1 MITTQTWKILGN
13 QKKDWLE
20 SFLELPGGIPS
31 HDTFNRIFRSLDPE
45 EFEKC
50 FIDWVELLRKNI
62 SKEIV
67 AIDGKTI
74 RRSFDNANNELAVHI
89 VSAWAKE
96 NGLSLGQVAVSEKSN
111 EITAIPRLLQLLSLE
126 DCIVTIDA
134 MGCQKKIAEEI
145 CKQKADY
152 VLELKKNHE
161 KLFNKVEIFFE
172 GHQSNQF
179 RNLKYEYLE
188 TKDKNHGRV
197 EIRRYW
203 ITEEIAG
210 LNIDSAWTDLQSIGM
225 VERIR
230 ITGEKTERE
239 IHFYLTSL
247 KADVKEFARA
257 ARGHWSIEN
266 SLHWVLD
273 VTFREDD
280 SRVRKDYGAQNL
292 AMLKKIALN
301 LIKANSTRKA
311 SMRSKRRIAALDQ
324 NFLLEI
330 LLDKSVS

>member
-1 MITTQTWKILGN
+1 MLFR
-13 QKKDWLE
+13 
-20 SFLELPGGIPS
+20 S
-31 HDTFNRIFRSLDPE
+31 RVFRSLDPE

-50 FIDWVELLRKNI
+50 FISWVELLRKNI

-74 RRSFDNANNELAVHI
+74 RRSFDKANGELAIHI
-89 VSAWAKE
+89 VSAWGKE

-111 EITAIPRLLQLLSLE
+111 EITAIPKLLQLLSLE
-126 DCIVTIDA
+126 GCIITIDA
-134 MGCQKKIAEEI
+134 MGCQKKIVKEI
-145 CKQKADY
+145 RRQKADY

-172 GHQSNQF
+172 RHRENQF
-179 RNLKYEYLE
+179 VNFKHKYLE
-188 TKDKNHGRV
+188 TKDKNHGRI

-203 ITEEIAG
+203 ITEDITD
-210 LNIDSAWTDLQSIGM
+210 LDTDHAWTDLLSIGM

-230 ITGEKTERE
+230 IIGEKTERE
-239 IHFYLTSL
+239 VHFYLTSL
-247 KADVKEFARA
+247 KAEAKEFARA

-273 VTFREDD
+273 VIFREDE

-292 AMLKKIALN
+292 AILKKIALN
-301 LIKANSTRKA
+301 LIKVNSTQKA
-311 SMRSKRRIAALDQ
+311 SMRSKRRIAALNQ